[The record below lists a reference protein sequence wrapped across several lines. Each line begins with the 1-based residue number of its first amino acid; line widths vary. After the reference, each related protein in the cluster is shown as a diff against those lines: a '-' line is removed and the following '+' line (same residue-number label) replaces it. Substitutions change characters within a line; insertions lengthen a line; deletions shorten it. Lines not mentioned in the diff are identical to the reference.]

1 MPIVLALAA
10 VVTAVSPVPIPPARL
25 LVTSCVTTTCTATPA
40 RSRYRLAP
48 QGDLPL
54 DMKQTALATDGSECS
69 VVGGRVCTQKPSPI
83 LAAAFGN

>member
-1 MPIVLALAA
+1 MPIMLALAA
-10 VVTAVSPVPIPPARL
+10 VITAASPVPARPVRL
-25 LVTSCVTTTCTATPA
+25 LVSGCVTTACTSVPP
-40 RSRYRLAP
+40 RSRYRLNP

-83 LAAAFGN
+83 IEAAFGN